1 MSPIIAASTG
11 SACAVSKPSRILKA
25 IGLSDDIISESI
37 RISCSPYM
45 NLDDLNE
52 IDKL

>member
-37 RISCSPYM
+37 SCSPYM